1 MKNKLNK
8 ILSTKLKNYMLYLD
22 TKYYTKINFD
32 FFLPQA
38 SADRVILRL
47 ENCSLPLIE
56 SPILN
61 KKVVIIKKGKTV
73 SIVRR

>member
-1 MKNKLNK
+1 MQRS
-8 ILSTKLKNYMLYLD
+8 IF
-22 TKYYTKINFD
+22 I

-38 SADRVILRL
+38 SADRLILLL

-61 KKVVIIKKGKTV
+61 KKVVIIKKRKTV
-73 SIVRR
+73 STVWR

>member
-1 MKNKLNK
+1 MQGSSL
-8 ILSTKLKNYMLYLD
+8 I
-22 TKYYTKINFD
+22 

-73 SIVRR
+73 STVWR

>member
-1 MKNKLNK
+1 
-8 ILSTKLKNYMLYLD
+8 MLYLG
-22 TKYYTKINFD
+22 KYYARINFD
-32 FFLPQA
+32 FFLPRA

-47 ENCSLPLIE
+47 KNGSLPLIE

-73 SIVRR
+73 STVWR

>member
-8 ILSTKLKNYMLYLD
+8 ILSTKLKNYMLYLG
-22 TKYYTKINFD
+22 KYYARINFD
-32 FFLPQA
+32 FFLPRA

-47 ENCSLPLIE
+47 KNCSLPLIE

-73 SIVRR
+73 STVWR